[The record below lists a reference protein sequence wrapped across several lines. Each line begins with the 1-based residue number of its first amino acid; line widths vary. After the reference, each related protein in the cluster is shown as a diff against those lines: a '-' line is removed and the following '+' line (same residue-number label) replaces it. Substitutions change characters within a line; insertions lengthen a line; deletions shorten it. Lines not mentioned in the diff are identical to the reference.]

1 MRNVLTASILI
12 ICLNACQEEVEFS
25 PVTAESRLV
34 VNGSITTEY
43 KVHTVRLSLS
53 GPLAKDVSFQPVEG
67 AEVMIMEGDENWAF
81 LKETKPG
88 VYSSDSIA
96 AKVNRLYTLEINW
109 SGQVFLAQD
118 SLKGIGSPI
127 NPIEFDSFGNFREFE
142 FRRHLFGLN
151 ESSKEIA
158 VVTPKELKTEI
169 DTARAGLTTG
179 VKLLPGGVY
188 EFTSFGHPRIE
199 VNGLLNFEDGKF
211 FGFRTGAR
219 VFQRKFSL
227 SGKYY
232 QYLRSVFIETEW
244 RGTLFDTPPANV
256 NGNVSNGA
264 LGFFSAHD
272 VASRQ
277 TVLQ

>member
-1 MRNVLTASILI
+1 MRNVLTASALI

-25 PVTAESRLV
+25 PVTTESRLV

-53 GPLAKDVSFQPVEG
+53 GPLAKGVSFQPVEG
-67 AEVMIMEGDENWAF
+67 AEVMIMEGEENWAF

-96 AKVNRLYTLEINW
+96 AKVNALYTLEINW
-109 SGQVFLAQD
+109 NGQVFLAQD

-127 NPIEFDSFGNFREFE
+127 NPIEFDSFGNFREIE

-227 SGKYY
+227 SGRYY